1 MYSGEGAVV
10 VDGEGDE
17 DDEDDED
24 DDDAAARQLART
36 LAEQEART
44 EADAVLK
51 GLDSVFDAGKCLSF
65 QIGALCSRLDEWAQR
80 SAFFHQ
86 EVQLMRAELYKARQL
101 IPVSHK
107 RRKIQ

>member
-1 MYSGEGAVV
+1 MYSVEAAVEA
-10 VDGEGDE
+10 DGDE

-24 DDDAAARQLART
+24 GEDAGEAAARH

-51 GLDSVFDAGKCLSF
+51 GLDSVVDAGKCLSF
-65 QIGALCSRLDEWAQR
+65 QIGALCSRMDEWAQR
-80 SAFFHQ
+80 SAFFRE
-86 EVQLMRAELYKARQL
+86 EVRLMREELHKARL
-101 IPVSHK
+101 LVPANHK